1 MKKST
6 RNSGFTLIEM
16 IAVVA
21 IIAIM
26 ASMFMPQIDRITERA
41 KSLDCMAN
49 LRSIGA
55 AFNSYAA
62 ENDGTFPYIEPNAES
77 PVYPP
82 DTEFEPLP
90 ILERLEPY
98 GLTKNT
104 LKCPQDVRNS
114 NYFEKRGSSY
124 QWRPMLDGETITSP
138 DIYGRRGART
148 VRLSRARIC
157 MDYEPVHFN
166 RCNYLYADGHA
177 VAQLKDP

>member
-1 MKKST
+1 MK
-6 RNSGFTLIEM
+6 RDFRAGFTLIELLAA
-16 IAVVA
+16 IA
-21 IIAIM
+21 IIAMM
-26 ASMFMPQIDRITERA
+26 ATILMPHIEKLTDRA
-41 KSLDCMAN
+41 KSVTCMSN

-55 AFNSYAA
+55 AFNAYAA
-62 ENDGTFPYIEPNAES
+62 EHDGTFPYIEPNVEN
-77 PVYPP
+77 PVYPE
-82 DTEFEPLP
+82 DTTFDPLP
-90 ILERLEPY
+90 ILERLQPY
-98 GLTKNT
+98 GITQNT
-104 LKCPQDVRNS
+104 LKCPQDVKGP
-114 NYFEKRGSSY
+114 NYFAKLGSSY